1 MAGVWVQLTL
11 INCFLPFSLPP
22 FFPHPFSPFSPHVCS
37 LLFQRRQWKTKWKVS
52 GMLHLSSS
60 LINGGTRFPI
70 NCVAITRL
78 SFLQVCQTLPS
89 PPTESSERSGV
100 HYPEFHAANHPF
112 CLSSLSPLL
121 ILCFSAPWSF
131 TFAKSTTACC
141 TVKLNISTG
150 VIIFFF

>member
-1 MAGVWVQLTL
+1 
-11 INCFLPFSLPP
+11 
-22 FFPHPFSPFSPHVCS
+22 
-37 LLFQRRQWKTKWKVS
+37 
-52 GMLHLSSS
+52 MLHLSSS

-121 ILCFSAPWSF
+121 ILCFSAPLSF

-150 VIIFFF
+150 VIIFFFNRTCIVFLMGFFFWGDLFICCQTTSYLRLPSGHMNKGVTVIFLKMEW